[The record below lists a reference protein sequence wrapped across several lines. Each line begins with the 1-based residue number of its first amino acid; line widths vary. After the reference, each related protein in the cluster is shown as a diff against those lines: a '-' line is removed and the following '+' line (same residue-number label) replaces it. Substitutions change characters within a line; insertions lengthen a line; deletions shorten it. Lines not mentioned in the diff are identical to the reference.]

1 VSRRRE
7 PYQVLVVEDHRVVA
21 EGLVALLEDHPDLH
35 VLGWVATVAEA
46 VQIAAEKRVDVAVVD
61 YWLPDGRGADAAEG
75 LRAHQPD
82 AAVVFLSA
90 DSSEEAMLA
99 ALESGASGYLVKTA
113 SGADVASAV
122 RRAADG
128 EMLLPARQLTT
139 LLARRRRL
147 AQQDAERS
155 RQLDRLTARERE
167 VLDLMAEGMDNRDI
181 AKRLGINYTTVRTH
195 VRSVLDKLDART
207 KLEAVVKAS
216 RWGLPP
222 SDR

>member
-1 VSRRRE
+1 MSRRRE
-7 PYQVLVVEDHRVVA
+7 PYHVLVVEDHQVVA
-21 EGLVALLEDHPDLH
+21 EGLVALLEDHSDLR
-35 VLGWVATVAEA
+35 VLGWVPSVAQAIQTASE
-46 VQIAAEKRVDVAVVD
+46 QRVDVAVVD

-75 LRAHQPD
+75 IRAHQSD

-90 DSSEEAMLA
+90 DSSDEAMLA

-113 SGADVASAV
+113 SGADVAMAV
-122 RRAADG
+122 RRAAEG
-128 EMLLPARQLTT
+128 EMLLPARQLTA
-139 LLARRRRL
+139 LLARRRRQ
-147 AQQDAERS
+147 ARQDAERS
-155 RQLDRLTARERE
+155 ELLSRLTARERE

-181 AKRLGINYTTVRTH
+181 AQRLGVNYTTVRTH
-195 VRSVLDKLDART
+195 VRSLLDKLGARS